1 MCNYN
6 GGTNVRELF
15 SFPAQHSEINFNLL
29 LKLHIEYNIKKK
41 TSNINWSGGS
51 SAFYNSLVALKN

>member
-41 TSNINWSGGS
+41 KHPTLIDQ
-51 SAFYNSLVALKN
+51 ADQALFIILLSR